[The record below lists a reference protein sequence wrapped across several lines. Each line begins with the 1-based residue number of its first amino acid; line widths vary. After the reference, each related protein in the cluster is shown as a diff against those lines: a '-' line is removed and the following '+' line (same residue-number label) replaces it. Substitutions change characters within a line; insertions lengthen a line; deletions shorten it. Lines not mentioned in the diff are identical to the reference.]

1 MHSNFIL
8 NLYIAYEFNNWPR
21 NPTNNFTLNFTLIV
35 YLAQKLTRNVDKS
48 KFTYNAPGI
57 AFDGK
62 VTGFLI
68 LRLLE
73 MLQFLVLI
81 IVHHLILIIQK

>member
-1 MHSNFIL
+1 MYSNFIL

-35 YLAQKLTRNVDKS
+35 YLAQKLKRNVDKS
-48 KFTYNAPGI
+48 KFTYNAPGT

-81 IVHHLILIIQK
+81 IFHHLILIIQK